1 MTNSCMMCGR
11 FDIDIINAA
20 TGAVV
25 GQIHIKNQLTEINR
39 TVRARMLMG
48 DFNGPLDAL
57 AVKYFAFGTDGTAA
71 TAAQT
76 KLGAEQFRKQLTQ
89 KSENGGTVTTAVSL
103 QTNEANFVIR
113 EIGVFG
119 GADASGT
126 ADSGTMLARTT
137 VNIDKN
143 DNLVINITRTDNC
156 EI

>member
-103 QTNEANFVIR
+103 QPNEANFVIR